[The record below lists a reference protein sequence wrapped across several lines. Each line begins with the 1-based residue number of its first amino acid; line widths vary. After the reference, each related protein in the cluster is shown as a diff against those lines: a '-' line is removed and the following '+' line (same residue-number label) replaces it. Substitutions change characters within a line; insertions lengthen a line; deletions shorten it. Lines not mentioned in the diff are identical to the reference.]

1 MQKHKYNKRWH
12 RRERLFNESIPVG
25 VASWL
30 FDASSLTR
38 RLIQHCPGQFSVELI
53 KQDICRPTLD
63 EARTLNI
70 NIGRSALIREVL
82 LHCDNKPVVYAR
94 TVIPLSTLTGAQ
106 SCYGSLG
113 NRPLGA
119 MLFSD
124 RSMRR
129 DAVEA
134 TRVNAGDALYRNI
147 PTIPTASAP
156 VWGRRSVFRVGGKPL
171 LVCEFFLPTLFD

>member
-1 MQKHKYNKRWH
+1 MQKNKYNKRWH
-12 RRERLFNESIPVG
+12 RRERLFNESIPAE

-38 RLIQHCPGQFSVELI
+38 RLIQRCPGQFRVELI
-53 KQDICRPTLD
+53 KQATSRPTLD
-63 EARTLNI
+63 ESRTLNI
-70 NIGRSALIREVL
+70 AAGRFALIREVL
-82 LHCDNKPVVYAR
+82 LYCNNTPVVYAR

-106 SCYGSLG
+106 TCYGSLG
-113 NRPLGA
+113 SRPLGA

-124 RSMRR
+124 RSMWR

-134 TRVNAGDALYRNI
+134 TRVTAGDVLHRNI
-147 PTIPTASAP
+147 PTVSDP